1 MGKSGFDKLADSVG
15 FASSQHEIVAFTE
28 LQNPPHAFDVFRCKA
43 PISLR
48 IQIAEEQFFL
58 QPMFDGCNG
67 ARDFASDKSFAAP
80 RAFMV
85 EHDGVAC
92 AKSVALPIVDGRPI
106 GKNLRNTI
114 GTAWPKRCPLR
125 LRYLLRLAKDLT
137 ARRLKKTGT
146 QSGFADRL

>member
-58 QPMFDGCNG
+58 QPVFDGCNR
-67 ARDFASDKSFAAP
+67 ARDFASDKRFAAS
-80 RAFMV
+80 RTFVV
-85 EHDGVAC
+85 EHDGVARTK
-92 AKSVALPIVDGRPI
+92 AVALPIVNSRPI
-106 GKNLRNTI
+106 CKNLCDSI
-114 GTAWPKRCPLR
+114 GTAWPKRCLFRLR
-125 LRYLLRLAKDLT
+125 LLLRLAKDLA